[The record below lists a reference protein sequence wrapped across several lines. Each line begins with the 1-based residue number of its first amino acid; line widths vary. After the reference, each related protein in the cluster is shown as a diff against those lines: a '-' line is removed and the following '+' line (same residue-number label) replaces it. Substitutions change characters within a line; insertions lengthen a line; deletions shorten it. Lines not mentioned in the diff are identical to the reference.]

1 MIRSMTGFAR
11 STFESQD
18 ISISVEIRALNSKN
32 LELNLRLPYSYR
44 SWEDE
49 LRTVIK
55 PQLLRGKIDLNLNVK
70 LQGEAAAAEL
80 NKDVIAHYIQQLS
93 EIADASPAEL
103 LSIATRLPDALQS
116 AEVLSDD
123 NQKKEVL
130 GLVQQAIMQLID
142 YQTAEGQALTK
153 DLNAQIESI
162 KNGLEQVNNTKDQ
175 RIQQVRSKLQEN
187 LKSLAVEVDQ
197 NRFEQE
203 LIFYL
208 EKFDINEE
216 IVRLRQHLFYF
227 CEVMNNETEAKGKKL
242 GFIAQEIGREINTI
256 GSKANDA
263 SLQKQI
269 VQMKDA
275 LERIKEQLLNIL

>member
-11 STFESQD
+11 SSFESLD
-18 ISISVEIRALNSKN
+18 ISMTVEIRALNSKN

-49 LRTVIK
+49 LRTAIK
-55 PQLLRGKIDLNLNVK
+55 PQLLRGKVDLNLNVK
-70 LQGEAAAAEL
+70 QHGAAAAAEL
-80 NKDVIAHYIQQLS
+80 NKDVISDYIQQLG
-93 EIADASPAEL
+93 EIADATPAEL
-103 LSIATRLPDALQS
+103 LPIATRLPDALQS
-116 AEVLSDD
+116 AEILPDD
-123 NQKKEVL
+123 NQKKEVF
-130 GLVQQAIMQLID
+130 GLVKQAIKQLID
-142 YQTAEGQALTK
+142 YQTIEGQAMTK
-153 DLNAQIESI
+153 DLNVQIESI
-162 KNGLEQVNNTKDQ
+162 EKGLELVNNNKDQ
-175 RIQQVRSKLQEN
+175 RTQQIRSKLQEN
-187 LKSLAVEVDQ
+187 LKTLAIEVDQ

-216 IVRLRQHLFYF
+216 IVRLRQHLLYF
-227 CEVMNNETEAKGKKL
+227 CEVMNNEMETKGKKL

-263 SLQKQI
+263 SLQKEI

>member
-49 LRTVIK
+49 LRTAIK
-55 PQLLRGKIDLNLNVK
+55 PQLLRGKVDVNLNVK
-70 LQGEAAAAEL
+70 QQGAAAAADL
-80 NKDVIAHYIQQLS
+80 NKDVISDYIQQLR
-93 EIADASPAEL
+93 EIADVNPAEL
-103 LSIATRLPDALQS
+103 LPIATRLPEALQS
-116 AEVLSDD
+116 AEVLPDD
-123 NQKKEVL
+123 NQKKEVFD
-130 GLVQQAIMQLID
+130 LVQQAIKQLID
-142 YQTAEGQALTK
+142 YQTVEGQAMTK
-153 DLNAQIESI
+153 DLNSQIESI
-162 KNGLEQVNNTKDQ
+162 DKGLEQVNNTKDQ

-208 EKFDINEE
+208 EKLDINEE
-216 IVRLRQHLFYF
+216 IVRLRQHLLYF
-227 CEVMNNETEAKGKKL
+227 CEVMNSQAQTKGKKL
-242 GFIAQEIGREINTI
+242 GFISQEIGREINTI

-275 LERIKEQLLNIL
+275 LERIKEQLLNNL

>member
-11 STFESQD
+11 SSFESQD
-18 ISISVEIRALNSKN
+18 ISMTVEIRALNSKN

-49 LRTVIK
+49 LRTAIK
-55 PQLLRGKIDLNLNVK
+55 PQLLRGKVDVNFNVNH
-70 LQGEAAAAEL
+70 QGAAAAAEL
-80 NKDVIAHYIQQLS
+80 NKDVISDYIQQLR
-93 EIADASPAEL
+93 EIADVTPAEL
-103 LSIATRLPDALQS
+103 LPIATRLPDALQS
-116 AEVLSDD
+116 AEVLPDD
-123 NQKKEVL
+123 NQKKEVF
-130 GLVQQAIMQLID
+130 GLVQQSIRQLID
-142 YQTAEGQALTK
+142 YQTAEGQAMIN
-153 DLNAQIESI
+153 DLNTQIESI
-162 KNGLEQVNNTKDQ
+162 KKGLEHVNDKKDL
-175 RIQQVRSKLQEN
+175 RIQQVRSKLQDN

-216 IVRLRQHLFYF
+216 IVRLRQHLLYF
-227 CEVMNNETEAKGKKL
+227 CEVMNNERETKGKKL

-263 SLQKQI
+263 SLQKEI

>member
-11 STFESQD
+11 SSFQSQD
-18 ISISVEIRALNSKN
+18 ISMTVEVRALNSKN

-49 LRTVIK
+49 LRTAIK
-55 PQLLRGKIDLNLNVK
+55 PQLLRGKVDVNFNVNH
-70 LQGEAAAAEL
+70 QGAAAAAEL
-80 NKDVIAHYIQQLS
+80 NKDVISDYIQQLR
-93 EIADASPAEL
+93 EIADVTPAEL
-103 LSIATRLPDALQS
+103 LPIATRLPDALQS
-116 AEVLSDD
+116 AEVLPDD
-123 NQKKEVL
+123 NQKKEVF
-130 GLVQQAIMQLID
+130 GLVQQAIRQLID
-142 YQTAEGQALTK
+142 YQTAEGQAMIN
-153 DLNAQIESI
+153 DLNTQIESI
-162 KNGLEQVNNTKDQ
+162 KKGLEHVNDKKDL
-175 RIQQVRSKLQEN
+175 RIQQVRSKLQDN

-216 IVRLRQHLFYF
+216 IVRLRQHLLYF
-227 CEVMNNETEAKGKKL
+227 CEVMNNERETKGKKL

-263 SLQKQI
+263 SLQKEI

>member
-11 STFESQD
+11 SSFESQD
-18 ISISVEIRALNSKN
+18 ISMTVEIRALNSKN

-49 LRTVIK
+49 LRTAIK
-55 PQLLRGKIDLNLNVK
+55 PQLLRGKVDVNLNVK
-70 LQGEAAAAEL
+70 QQGAAAAAEL
-80 NKDVIAHYIQQLS
+80 NKDVISDYIQQLR
-93 EIADASPAEL
+93 EIADVTPAEL
-103 LSIATRLPDALQS
+103 LPIATRLPDALQS
-116 AEVLSDD
+116 AEVLPDD
-123 NQKKEVL
+123 NQKKEVF
-130 GLVQQAIMQLID
+130 GLVQQAIRQLID
-142 YQTAEGQALTK
+142 YQTAEGQAMIK
-153 DLNAQIESI
+153 DLNTQIESI
-162 KNGLEQVNNTKDQ
+162 KKGLEHVNDKKDL
-175 RIQQVRSKLQEN
+175 RIQQVRSKLQDN

-216 IVRLRQHLFYF
+216 IVRLRQHLLYF
-227 CEVMNNETEAKGKKL
+227 CEVMNNERETKGKKL

-263 SLQKQI
+263 SLQKEI

>member
-11 STFESQD
+11 SSFESQD
-18 ISISVEIRALNSKN
+18 ISMTVEVRALNSKN

-49 LRTVIK
+49 LRTAIK
-55 PQLLRGKIDLNLNVK
+55 PQLLRGKVDVNFNVNH
-70 LQGEAAAAEL
+70 QGAAAAAEL
-80 NKDVIAHYIQQLS
+80 NKDVISDYIQQLR
-93 EIADASPAEL
+93 EIADVTPAEL
-103 LSIATRLPDALQS
+103 LPIATRLPDALQS
-116 AEVLSDD
+116 VEVLPDD
-123 NQKKEVL
+123 NQKKEVF
-130 GLVQQAIMQLID
+130 GLVQQVIRQLID
-142 YQTAEGQALTK
+142 YQTAEGQAMIN
-153 DLNAQIESI
+153 DLNTQIESI
-162 KNGLEQVNNTKDQ
+162 KKGLEHVNDKKDL
-175 RIQQVRSKLQEN
+175 RIQQVRSKLQDN

-216 IVRLRQHLFYF
+216 IVRLRQHLLYF
-227 CEVMNNETEAKGKKL
+227 CEVMNNERETKGKKL

-263 SLQKQI
+263 SLQKEI

>member
-11 STFESQD
+11 STFESQN
-18 ISISVEIRALNSKN
+18 ISMTMEIRALNSKN
-32 LELNLRLPYSYR
+32 LELNLRLPYIYR

-49 LRTVIK
+49 LRTAIK
-55 PQLLRGKIDLNLNVK
+55 PQLLRGKVDVNFNVNH
-70 LQGEAAAAEL
+70 QGVAAAAQL
-80 NKDVIAHYIQQLS
+80 NKNVIYDYIQQLR
-93 EIADASPAEL
+93 EIADVTPAEL
-103 LSIATRLPDALQS
+103 LPIAARLPDALES
-116 AEVLSDD
+116 AEVLPDD
-123 NQKKEVL
+123 KMKKEVF
-130 GLVQQAIMQLID
+130 GLVQQAIKQLID
-142 YQTAEGQALTK
+142 YQTAEGQAMAK

-162 KNGLEQVNNTKDQ
+162 EKGLEHVNGKKDL
-175 RIQQVRSKLQEN
+175 RIQQVRSKLQDN
-187 LKSLAVEVDQ
+187 LKNLAVEVDQ

-216 IVRLRQHLFYF
+216 IVRLRQHLLYF
-227 CEVMNNETEAKGKKL
+227 CEVMNNERETKGKKL

-263 SLQKQI
+263 SLQKEI

>member
-1 MIRSMTGFAR
+1 MTGFAR
-11 STFESQD
+11 SLFESQD
-18 ISISVEIRALNSKN
+18 ISITVEIRALNSKN

-49 LRTVIK
+49 LRTAIK
-55 PQLLRGKIDLNLNVK
+55 PQLLRGKVDVNLNVK
-70 LQGEAAAAEL
+70 QQGAAAAAEL
-80 NKDVIAHYIQQLS
+80 NKDVISDYIQQLR
-93 EIADASPAEL
+93 EIAEVNPAEL
-103 LSIATRLPDALQS
+103 LPIATRLPDALQS
-116 AEVLSDD
+116 AEVLPDD
-123 NQKKEVL
+123 NQKKEIFV
-130 GLVQQAIMQLID
+130 LVQQAIKQLID
-142 YQTAEGQALTK
+142 YQMVEGQAMTK
-153 DLNAQIESI
+153 DLNAQIDSI
-162 KNGLEQVNNTKDQ
+162 EKGLEQVNNTKDQ
-175 RIQQVRSKLQEN
+175 RIQQVRSKLQDN

-216 IVRLRQHLFYF
+216 IVRLRQHLLYF
-227 CEVMNNETEAKGKKL
+227 CEVMNNETETKGKKL

-263 SLQKQI
+263 SLQKEI

>member
-11 STFESQD
+11 SLFESQD
-18 ISISVEIRALNSKN
+18 ISMTVEIRALNSKN

-49 LRTVIK
+49 LRTAIK
-55 PQLLRGKIDLNLNVK
+55 PQLLRGKVDVNLNVK
-70 LQGEAAAAEL
+70 QQGAAAAAEL
-80 NKDVIAHYIQQLS
+80 NKDVISDYIQQLR
-93 EIADASPAEL
+93 EIAEVNPAEL
-103 LSIATRLPDALQS
+103 LPIATRLPDALQS
-116 AEVLSDD
+116 AEVLPDD
-123 NQKKEVL
+123 NQKKEIF
-130 GLVQQAIMQLID
+130 GLVQQAIKQLID
-142 YQTAEGQALTK
+142 YQTVEGQAMTK

-162 KNGLEQVNNTKDQ
+162 EEGLEQVNNTKDR
-175 RIQQVRSKLQEN
+175 RIQQVRSKLQNN

-216 IVRLRQHLFYF
+216 IVRLRQHLLYF
-227 CEVMNNETEAKGKKL
+227 CEVMNNETETKGKKL

-263 SLQKQI
+263 SLQKEI

>member
-11 STFESQD
+11 SSFESQD
-18 ISISVEIRALNSKN
+18 ISMTVEVRALNSKN

-49 LRTVIK
+49 LRTAIK
-55 PQLLRGKIDLNLNVK
+55 PQLLRGKVDVNFNVNH
-70 LQGEAAAAEL
+70 QGAAAAAEL
-80 NKDVIAHYIQQLS
+80 NKDVISDYIQQLR
-93 EIADASPAEL
+93 EIADVTPAEL
-103 LSIATRLPDALQS
+103 LPIATRLPDALQS
-116 AEVLSDD
+116 AEVLQDD
-123 NQKKEVL
+123 NQKKEVF
-130 GLVQQAIMQLID
+130 GLVQQVIRQLID
-142 YQTAEGQALTK
+142 YQTAEGQAMIN
-153 DLNAQIESI
+153 DLNTQIESI
-162 KNGLEQVNNTKDQ
+162 KKGLEHVNDKKDL
-175 RIQQVRSKLQEN
+175 RIQQVRSKLQDN

-216 IVRLRQHLFYF
+216 IVRLRQHLLYF
-227 CEVMNNETEAKGKKL
+227 CEVMNNERETKGKKL

-263 SLQKQI
+263 SLQKEI

>member
-11 STFESQD
+11 SSFESQD
-18 ISISVEIRALNSKN
+18 ISMTVEIRALNSKN

-49 LRTVIK
+49 LRTAIK
-55 PQLLRGKIDLNLNVK
+55 PQLLRGKVDVNFNVNH
-70 LQGEAAAAEL
+70 QGAAAAAEL
-80 NKDVIAHYIQQLS
+80 NKDVISDYIQQLR
-93 EIADASPAEL
+93 EIADVTPAEL
-103 LSIATRLPDALQS
+103 LPIATRLPDALQS
-116 AEVLSDD
+116 AEVLPDD
-123 NQKKEVL
+123 NQKKEVF
-130 GLVQQAIMQLID
+130 GLVQQAIRQLID
-142 YQTAEGQALTK
+142 YQTAEGQAMIN
-153 DLNAQIESI
+153 DLNTQIESI
-162 KNGLEQVNNTKDQ
+162 KKGLEHVNDKKDL
-175 RIQQVRSKLQEN
+175 RTQQVRSKLQDN

-216 IVRLRQHLFYF
+216 IVRLRQHLLYF
-227 CEVMNNETEAKGKKL
+227 CEVMNNERETKGKKL

-263 SLQKQI
+263 SLQKEI

>member
-1 MIRSMTGFAR
+1 MTGFAR

-18 ISISVEIRALNSKN
+18 ISMSVEIRALNSKN

-55 PQLLRGKIDLNLNVK
+55 PQLLRGKVDVNLNVK
-70 LQGEAAAAEL
+70 QQGAAAAADL
-80 NKDVIAHYIQQLS
+80 NKDVISDYIQQLR
-93 EIADASPAEL
+93 EIADVNPAEL
-103 LSIATRLPDALQS
+103 LPIATRLPEALQS
-116 AEVLSDD
+116 AEVLPDD
-123 NQKKEVL
+123 NQKKEVFD
-130 GLVQQAIMQLID
+130 LVQQAIKQLID
-142 YQTAEGQALTK
+142 YQTVEGQAMTK

-162 KNGLEQVNNTKDQ
+162 EKGLEQVNNTKDQ

-216 IVRLRQHLFYF
+216 IVRLRQHLLYF
-227 CEVMNNETEAKGKKL
+227 CEVMNNQTQTKGKKL
-242 GFIAQEIGREINTI
+242 GFISQEIGREINTI

>member
-11 STFESQD
+11 SSFESQD
-18 ISISVEIRALNSKN
+18 ISMTVEVRALNSKN

-49 LRTVIK
+49 LRTAIK
-55 PQLLRGKIDLNLNVK
+55 PQLLRGKVDVNFNVNH
-70 LQGEAAAAEL
+70 QGAAAAAAL
-80 NKDVIAHYIQQLS
+80 NKDVISDYIQQLR
-93 EIADASPAEL
+93 EIADVTPAEL
-103 LSIATRLPDALQS
+103 LPIATRLPDALQS
-116 AEVLSDD
+116 AEVLPDD
-123 NQKKEVL
+123 NQKKEVF
-130 GLVQQAIMQLID
+130 GLVQQAISQLID
-142 YQTAEGQALTK
+142 YQTAEGQAMIN
-153 DLNAQIESI
+153 DLNTQIESI
-162 KNGLEQVNNTKDQ
+162 KKGLEHVNDKKDL
-175 RIQQVRSKLQEN
+175 RIQQVRSKLQDN

-216 IVRLRQHLFYF
+216 IVRLRQHLLYF
-227 CEVMNNETEAKGKKL
+227 CEVMNNERETKGKKL

-263 SLQKQI
+263 SLQKEI

>member
-11 STFESQD
+11 SSFEFQD
-18 ISISVEIRALNSKN
+18 ISLTVEIRALNSKN

-49 LRTVIK
+49 LRTAIK
-55 PQLLRGKIDLNLNVK
+55 PQLLRGKVDVNFNVNH
-70 LQGEAAAAEL
+70 QGEAAAAEL
-80 NKDVIAHYIQQLS
+80 NKDVISYYIQQLR
-93 EIADASPAEL
+93 EIADVTPAEL
-103 LSIATRLPDALQS
+103 LPIATRLPDAIQS
-116 AEVLSDD
+116 SEVFPDD
-123 NQKKEVL
+123 NLKKEVFA
-130 GLVQQAIMQLID
+130 LVQQAIKQLID
-142 YQTAEGQALTK
+142 YQTSEGQAMAK
-153 DLNAQIESI
+153 DLNDQIKRIE
-162 KNGLEQVNNTKDQ
+162 KGLEYVNGKKDL
-175 RIQQVRSKLQEN
+175 RIQKVQSKLQDN
-187 LKSLAVEVDQ
+187 LKSLAVEFDQ

-216 IVRLRQHLFYF
+216 IVRLSQHLIYF
-227 CEVMNNETEAKGKKL
+227 CEVMNNEIETKGKKL

-263 SLQKQI
+263 SIQKEI
-269 VQMKDA
+269 VQMKDS